1 MEQTKYEEEDRRL
14 AAERKA
20 LAEALPPLFECGIC
34 LDEHLEDSAAQI
46 SQCRHMFCRDCIRE
60 HIRSKLKEHLFPI
73 LCPICVAEKGSSDPG
88 GKTHV
93 LLYSTWPHNIN
104 HKLRTVISDNLIR
117 QTGINEDEYA
127 VFEELQISAY
137 SIILHCRK

>member
-46 SQCRHMFCRDCIRE
+46 SQCRFAGTASENIFA
-60 HIRSKLKEHLFPI
+60 RS
-73 LCPICVAEKGSSDPG
+73 
-88 GKTHV
+88 
-93 LLYSTWPHNIN
+93 
-104 HKLRTVISDNLIR
+104 
-117 QTGINEDEYA
+117 
-127 VFEELQISAY
+127 
-137 SIILHCRK
+137 